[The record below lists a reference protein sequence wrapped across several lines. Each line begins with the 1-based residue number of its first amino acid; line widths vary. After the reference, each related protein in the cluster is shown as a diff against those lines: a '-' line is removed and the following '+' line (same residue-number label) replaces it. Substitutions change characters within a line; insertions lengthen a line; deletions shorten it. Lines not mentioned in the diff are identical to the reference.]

1 MIKNS
6 FVYLIFAILFVFV
19 GCSSKKF
26 FEPTKIDSFMKFKD
40 KLTDHIQTS
49 NRFGAV
55 LKNGSVI
62 TQNGV
67 SYIKLD
73 KNSLFLN
80 DSDDYYII
88 TQKCDQIELINKKTQ
103 ESIFIPVDTCAL
115 SASIK
120 ADKLAVILADN
131 STNIYDIKTK
141 EILFS
146 QKGTP
151 SIAINSLLSAPIF
164 LDTLVVFPTLDGRLL
179 VVDEKSY
186 SIVRNIIINSEKFF
200 NNVIYLMVDGENM
213 FAATPKRI
221 MSIISGREFS
231 YDADIRD
238 ILYDKNYLYVLTLEG
253 QIIQLDK
260 TLRETNKVK
269 LPFATLNAIVVIGN
283 KLYTIEKTGY
293 LIELNID
300 NFTYK
305 VIEVKG
311 MFGKKKLDKINFY
324 DKNRIYYD
332 QYYIDFTK
340 E

>member
-1 MIKNS
+1 MIKNN
-6 FVYLIFAILFVFV
+6 FTYFIFAIIFIFI
-19 GCSSKKF
+19 GCSSKKYF
-26 FEPTKIDSFMKFKD
+26 QPTQIESTIKFKN
-40 KLTDHIQTS
+40 KLNAPIKTS

-62 TQNGV
+62 TENGV
-67 SYIKLD
+67 SYIKID
-73 KNSLFLN
+73 KNSSFLN
-80 DSDDYYII
+80 ETQDYYII
-88 TQKCDQIELINKKTQ
+88 TQKCNQIELIDKKNQ
-103 ESIFIPVDTCAL
+103 ESIVIPIDECAL

-120 ADKLAVILADN
+120 DNKLVAILADN
-131 STNIYDIKTK
+131 SANIYDIKTK
-141 EILFS
+141 KILFS

-151 SIAINSLLSAPIF
+151 SIAINSLVSAPIF
-164 LDTLVVFPTLDGRLL
+164 LDTLIVFPTLDGRLL
-179 VVDEKSY
+179 VVDAKSF
-186 SIVRNIIINSEKFF
+186 SVLRNIIINSEKFF

-221 MSIISGREFS
+221 VSIVSGREFS

-238 ILYDKNYLYVLTLEG
+238 ILYDKNYLYVLTLQG

-269 LPFATLNAIVVIGN
+269 LPFATLNAIVIMDD
-283 KLYTIEKTGY
+283 KLYTIEKRGY
-293 LIELNID
+293 LIELD
-300 NFTYK
+300 TKNFSYK
-305 VIEVKG
+305 VIVIKG
-311 MFGKKKLDKINFY
+311 SFGKKKLDKINFY